1 MKNKNVDLLN
11 LVRQFENTQD
21 VEVVYLIKSGSKLYG
36 TDSEESDTDY
46 IGIFVPSRRSVLMK
60 QDPEHL
66 VMTTGQANSKNTA
79 EDTDVQLWSI
89 YKFLNLV
96 KKGETGALDL
106 LFSLKAKHKEEITV
120 IDKTVFTS
128 IILNNFDR
136 FLSRDLRAFVG
147 YCLGQAKKYNI
158 KGARYAELLDFY
170 ERFNQLRLHCTTDQ
184 KLSILHEPIVHLL
197 TSKSYKYI
205 KMVYAKGPKR
215 QGNDFIW
222 YIELLGRKH
231 ALDITI
237 SEFMTRIERL
247 FNSFGA
253 RTLAAANG
261 VDNKALSHATRV
273 ILECEELLETGN
285 ITFPLKDR
293 EFIKEIK
300 YHKDLVNSEDLN
312 LEGLM
317 HFLEVKLDKVN
328 SLLEESSLPE
338 KVQQSII
345 DTVLINIINF
355 ERTPLNDEY

>member
-1 MKNKNVDLLN
+1 MNKYIDLLN

-36 TDSEESDTDY
+36 TDSENSDTDY
-46 IGIFVPSRRSVLMK
+46 IGIFIPSRHSVLMK

-106 LFSLKAKHKEEITV
+106 LFSLKAEHKEEITV
-120 IDKTVFTS
+120 IDNQVFTS
-128 IILNNFDR
+128 IILKDFDK
-136 FLSRDLRAFVG
+136 FLSKDLRAFVG

-158 KGARYAELLDFY
+158 KGARYAELHEFCELIKEFSNKNDII
-170 ERFNQLRLHCTTDQ
+170 T
-184 KLSILHEPIVHLL
+184 LSNIEQQIRDIIN
-197 TSKSYKYI
+197 KEGFKYI
-205 KMVYAKGPKR
+205 KMVYAEGPKR
-215 QGNDFIW
+215 QGNNFIW
-222 YIELLGRKH
+222 YLETLGRKH
-231 ALDITI
+231 SLDITI
-237 SEFMTRIERL
+237 DEFRVRMRKL
-247 FNSFGA
+247 FESFGA

-338 KVQQSII
+338 KVQQSVI
-345 DTVLINIINF
+345 DSVLINVMGL
-355 ERTPLNDEY
+355 ERTTLNDEY

>member
-1 MKNKNVDLLN
+1 MKDNNILKV
-11 LVRQFENTQD
+11 VKSFENTQD
-21 VEVVYLIKSGSKLYG
+21 VEVVYLIQSGSKLYG
-36 TDSEESDTDY
+36 TNNQNSDTDY
-46 IGIFVPSRRSVLMK
+46 IGIFIPSRRSVLMK

-66 VMTTGQANSKNTA
+66 VLSTGKANSKNTVD
-79 EDTDVQLWSI
+79 DTDIQLWSI

-106 LFSLKAKHKEEITV
+106 LFSLKAKHKDEITV
-120 IDKTVFTS
+120 IDNKQFTS
-128 IILNNFDR
+128 ILLQDFNK

-158 KGARYAELLDFY
+158 KGARYSELEEFY
-170 ERFNQLRLHCTTDQ
+170 REFKRLHYFTDQ
-184 KLSILHEPIVHLL
+184 TIEEIESEVRKLIE
-197 TSKSYKYI
+197 TYNFEYI
-205 KMVYAKGPKR
+205 KMVYAEGPR
-215 QGNDFIW
+215 RHGISNIW
-222 YIELLGRKH
+222 YIEILGRKH
-231 ALDITI
+231 ALNITI
-237 SEFMTRIERL
+237 GEFMTRIDRL

-273 ILECEELLETGN
+273 ILECEELLETGH

-293 EFIKEIK
+293 EFIKSIK
-300 YHKDLVNSEDLN
+300 YHKDLVNGEDLN

-345 DTVLINIINF
+345 DSVLINVMNF